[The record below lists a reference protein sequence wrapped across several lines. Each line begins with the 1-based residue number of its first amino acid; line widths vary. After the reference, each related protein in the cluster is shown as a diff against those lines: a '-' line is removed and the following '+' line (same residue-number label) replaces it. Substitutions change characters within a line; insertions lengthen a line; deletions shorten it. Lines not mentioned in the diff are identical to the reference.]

1 MHEQCIK
8 KKERHNLLNLYVYG
22 FSNQNKIN
30 KYINV
35 LINKFTHSASTQEHT
50 HRAHLRCSGGSL

>member
-30 KYINV
+30 K
-35 LINKFTHSASTQEHT
+35 
-50 HRAHLRCSGGSL
+50 